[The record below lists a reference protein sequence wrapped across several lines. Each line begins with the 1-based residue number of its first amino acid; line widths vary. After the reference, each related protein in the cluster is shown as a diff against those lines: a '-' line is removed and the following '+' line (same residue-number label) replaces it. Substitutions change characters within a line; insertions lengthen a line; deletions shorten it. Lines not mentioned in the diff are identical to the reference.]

1 LDLALLNLQIIGD
14 SKIHALFDG
23 QVLCTV
29 LSVSVILKNKGEKN
43 NPTAVPLHHFN
54 F

>member
-1 LDLALLNLQIIGD
+1 LL
-14 SKIHALFDG
+14 DG